1 LIINQSVFSQLWQ
14 FKICLI
20 IAISSWLLLSPTA
33 TAQRTSAPIPSL
45 VPLETELLEPEAI
58 LPANVITAN
67 TISQEHITIPSLWWA
82 EDQYDK
88 FGGKLLVNWLAY
100 QDKQRVDL
108 VVSRQPWT
116 LLNYLERYSFINHF
130 GTVARDYNYNVRVFN
145 DRAEPLATYTCD
157 YTTSGLPSCEVLIFE
172 GLGPAGLPVQRIP

>member
-1 LIINQSVFSQLWQ
+1 VNSIKAMFSQLGL
-14 FKICLI
+14 FKICFI
-20 IAISSWLLLSPTA
+20 GISSLLFITPTA
-33 TAQRTSAPIPSL
+33 TAQRNSAPIPSL
-45 VPLETELLEPEAI
+45 VPLETEFLEPDTI
-58 LPANVITAN
+58 LPPNIVTAN
-67 TISQEHITIPSLWWA
+67 TISQQNITIPSLWWA
-82 EDQYDK
+82 EEQFDE

>member
-1 LIINQSVFSQLWQ
+1 MMIKSVFNQLGQ
-14 FKICLI
+14 LKIWLI
-20 IAISSWLLLSPTA
+20 ALSSLLLITPTA
-33 TAQRTSAPIPSL
+33 TAQRSSAPIPSL
-45 VPLETELLEPEAI
+45 VPLETELLDPNTA
-58 LPANVITAN
+58 LPPNVVTAN
-67 TISQEHITIPSLWWA
+67 TISQQYITIPSLWWA
-82 EDQYDK
+82 EEQFDK

-100 QDKQRVDL
+100 QEEQRVDL

-157 YTTSGLPSCEVLIFE
+157 YTTLTLPSCEVLMFE
-172 GLGPAGLPVQRIP
+172 GLGPTGLPVERIP